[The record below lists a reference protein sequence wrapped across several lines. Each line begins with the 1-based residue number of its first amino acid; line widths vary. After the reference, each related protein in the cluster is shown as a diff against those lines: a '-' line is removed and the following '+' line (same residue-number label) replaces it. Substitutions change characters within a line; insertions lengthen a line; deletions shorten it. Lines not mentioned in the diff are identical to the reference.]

1 MIISSLL
8 YVESRSSTLSTYNMA
23 VQLSLPNN
31 QPEYSEY
38 SCLYSHV

>member
-8 YVESRSSTLSTYNMA
+8 YVESRSSTLSTYMA